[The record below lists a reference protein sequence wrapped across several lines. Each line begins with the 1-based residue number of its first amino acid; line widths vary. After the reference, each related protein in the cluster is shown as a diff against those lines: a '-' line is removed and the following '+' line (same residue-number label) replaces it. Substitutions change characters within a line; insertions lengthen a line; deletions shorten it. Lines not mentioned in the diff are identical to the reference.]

1 MEAPRIGPD
10 QRLLPGWRDS
20 LGNNQRRFARREHV
34 TDSAKELAA
43 CTKEQLEHLLAGLLE
58 QAHGQTLNDAEVQ
71 EFWRVYEEIQ
81 QRSKTA
87 A

>member
-1 MEAPRIGPD
+1 
-10 QRLLPGWRDS
+10 L
-20 LGNNQRRFARREHV
+20 

-43 CTKEQLEHLLAGLLE
+43 CTKEQLEQLLACVLE

-71 EFWRVYEEIQ
+71 EFWRVYSEIQ